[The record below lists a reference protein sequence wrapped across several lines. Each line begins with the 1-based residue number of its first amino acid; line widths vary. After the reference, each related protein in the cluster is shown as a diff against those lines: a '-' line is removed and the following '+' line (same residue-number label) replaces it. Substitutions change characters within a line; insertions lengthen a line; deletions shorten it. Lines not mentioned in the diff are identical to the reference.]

1 MFKSCDNL
9 VIVQYLNLL
18 NSKFWIICSE
28 NQVSVSV
35 LIMNYDIKLLN
46 VSKYY
51 QMGNTTVK
59 ALEELSTEIT
69 HGEVVVV
76 LGPSGSGKTTLLNLI
91 GALENPTN
99 GVIQIAEKDIA
110 QIKRQKQFTYRR
122 ETIGFIFQT
131 FNLFPTLS
139 ALENV
144 QYVADL
150 AKLRKSRNKAIEA
163 LKTVGLGERIRHFPH
178 QLSGGEQQRVAIAR
192 ALVKDAPIILADEP
206 TGELDFKTGRQILSL
221 LVEQKQSK
229 KTILLVTHNREI
241 SRLAHRVIELQA
253 GKIVSDGPPTD
264 GTVSIDNL
272 KW

>member
-1 MFKSCDNL
+1 
-9 VIVQYLNLL
+9 
-18 NSKFWIICSE
+18 
-28 NQVSVSV
+28 
-35 LIMNYDIKLLN
+35 MNYDIRLQN

-51 QMGNTTVK
+51 VMGNSKIK
-59 ALEELSTEIT
+59 ALENLSLEID
-69 HGEVVVV
+69 HGEIVVF
-76 LGPSGSGKTTLLNLI
+76 LGPSGSGKTTLLNLV
-91 GALENPTN
+91 GALENATN
-99 GVIQIAEKDIA
+99 GMITIGSKEITQM
-110 QIKRQKQFTYRR
+110 KRQKQFTYRR

-150 AKLRKSRNKAIEA
+150 AKLKRSKQKAIKS
-163 LKTVGLGERIRHFPH
+163 LQTVGLGERIRHFPH

-221 LVEQKQSK
+221 LVEQKQKK
-229 KTILLVTHNREI
+229 KTVLLVTHNREI
-241 SRLAHRVIELQA
+241 SRLAHRVIELQSGQIA
-253 GKIVSDGPPTD
+253 ADGPPKD

-272 KW
+272 EW

>member
-1 MFKSCDNL
+1 MSNFNIRL
-9 VIVQYLNLL
+9 Q
-18 NSKFWIICSE
+18 
-28 NQVSVSV
+28 
-35 LIMNYDIKLLN
+35 N
-46 VSKYY
+46 VSKHYV
-51 QMGNTTVK
+51 MGSSSIVK
-59 ALEELSTEIT
+59 ALDNFSVNID

-91 GALENPTN
+91 GALENATSGTIHVGTN
-99 GVIQIAEKDIA
+99 DISR
-110 QIKRQKQFTYRR
+110 IKRQKQFTYRR

-150 AKLRKSRNKAIEA
+150 AKIKHSKQKAIES
-163 LKTVGLGERIRHFPH
+163 LQTVGLGERIRHFPH

-206 TGELDFKTGRQILSL
+206 TGELDFRTGRQILRL
-221 LVEQKQSK
+221 LVEQKQMR
-229 KTILLVTHNREI
+229 KTVLIVTHNREI

-253 GKIVSDGPPTD
+253 GRIVSDGPPKD
-264 GTVSIDNL
+264 GTVSIDKL
-272 KW
+272 EW